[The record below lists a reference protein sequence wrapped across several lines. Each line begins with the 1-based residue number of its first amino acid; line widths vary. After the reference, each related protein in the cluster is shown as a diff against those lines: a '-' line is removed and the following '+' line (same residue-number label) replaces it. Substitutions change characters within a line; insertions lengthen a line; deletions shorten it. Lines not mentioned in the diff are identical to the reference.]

1 MQPRLRLRSGIRN
14 WQRYSKIRE
23 ASVSPD
29 LLDLRLMEISAIVNE
44 LREKLSKWELELD
57 IEQKS
62 TELSDL
68 RAKLAD
74 SAVWE
79 DPSEATRLS
88 KQEASLARSVE
99 PVLKL
104 RADLELV
111 EDFLGAGESEDL
123 LSEVEKMQKDL
134 QELESLSKFNGPYD
148 GHSAI
153 LTVRSGAGGQDAE
166 DWASM
171 LLRMYTRWAEKSKY
185 KLKVLDESRG
195 EDGGL
200 KSASVLISG
209 DLSFGRL
216 KGEDGVHR
224 LVRISPFNS
233 GGTRETSFAMVEV
246 IPEIDRPEEVKIDDS
261 DLRIDVFRSG
271 GNGGQS
277 VNTTDSAV
285 RITHL
290 PTGIVV
296 SNQNERSQL
305 QNREVAMK
313 VLRSRL
319 AALMLQQHKERIEEL
334 KGPNQDAAW
343 GNQIR
348 NYVLHPY
355 KLVKDLRFGK
365 ETSKIDSV
373 LDGNLEE
380 IW

>member
-1 MQPRLRLRSGIRN
+1 
-14 WQRYSKIRE
+14 
-23 ASVSPD
+23 
-29 LLDLRLMEISAIVNE
+29 MEIAEIIDEVKD
-44 LREKLSKWELELD
+44 KLSKLEGDLGL
-57 IEQKS
+57 EEKKLQ
-62 TELSDL
+62 LSQI
-68 RAKLAD
+68 RESLAD
-74 SAVWE
+74 SGVWD
-79 DPSEATRLS
+79 DPSRATKLS
-88 KQEASLARSVE
+88 KEESALASSVE
-99 PVLKL
+99 PLLRLKS
-104 RADLELV
+104 DIEV
-111 EDFLGAGESEDL
+111 IEDFLGAGESEDVL
-123 LSEVEKMQKDL
+123 KELEKMKKDL
-134 QELESLSKFNGPYD
+134 AELEQLTKFSGPYD
-148 GHSAI
+148 SHNAI
-153 LTVRSGAGGQDAE
+153 LSVRSGAGGQDAE

-171 LLRMYTRWAEKSKY
+171 LLRMYARWAEKSGY
-185 KLKVLDESRG
+185 KTKILNESRG

-200 KSASVLISG
+200 KSSSFVISG
-209 DLSFGRL
+209 DLAFGKL
-216 KGEDGVHR
+216 KEEDGVHR

-246 IPEIDRPEEVKIDDS
+246 LPEIEEPDEVKINGS

-285 RITHL
+285 RITHI

-319 AALMLQQHKERIEEL
+319 AALMIQQHKERIDEL
-334 KGPNQDAAW
+334 KGPNEQAAW

-355 KLVKDLRFGK
+355 KLVKDLRSGR
-365 ETSKIDSV
+365 ETSKVEAV

-380 IW
+380 VW

>member
-1 MQPRLRLRSGIRN
+1 MSFDMVN
-14 WQRYSKIRE
+14 
-23 ASVSPD
+23 
-29 LLDLRLMEISAIVNE
+29 LRLMETVEIIKE
-44 LREKLSKWELELD
+44 LWSRLNKLEVELELED
-57 IEQKS
+57 RQKRLKDVRS
-62 TELSDL
+62 
-68 RAKLAD
+68 KLAD
-74 SAVWE
+74 PNIW
-79 DPSEATRLS
+79 DKPNEATELT
-88 KQEASLARSVE
+88 KEETSLNKVIE
-99 PVLKL
+99 PLLKL
-104 RADLELV
+104 EADLKAI
-111 EDFLGAGESEDL
+111 EDFVGIGEDEIL
-123 LSEVEKMQKDL
+123 LNEIEHMQKDL
-134 QELESLSKFNGPYD
+134 GDLEVFAKFSGPYD
-148 GHSAI
+148 GHNVI
-153 LTVRSGAGGQDAE
+153 LSIRSGAGGVDAE

-171 LLRMYTRWAEKSKY
+171 LLRMYLKWADKNSSKF
-185 KLKVLDESRG
+185 KAKVIEESRG

-200 KSASVLISG
+200 KSASIIITG
-209 DLSFGRL
+209 ENSFGVL
-216 KGEDGVHR
+216 KNEDGVHR
-224 LVRISPFNS
+224 LVRLSPFNS

-246 IPEIDRPEEVKIDDS
+246 LPEIERPDEVEINES

-319 AALMLQQHKERIEEL
+319 ASLMLEQHKEKIDEL
-334 KGPNQDAAW
+334 KGPNEQAAW

-355 KLVKDLRFGK
+355 KLVKDLRSNK

-373 LDGNLEE
+373 LNGDLEE

>member
-1 MQPRLRLRSGIRN
+1 
-14 WQRYSKIRE
+14 
-23 ASVSPD
+23 
-29 LLDLRLMEISAIVNE
+29 MEIVEIVKA
-44 LREKLSKWELELD
+44 LKEKLSRLEVELEL
-57 IEQKS
+57 EEKS
-62 TELSDL
+62 
-68 RAKLAD
+68 AKLNEVRGELAD
-74 SAVWE
+74 SAVW
-79 DPSEATRLS
+79 DDSIRATKLS
-88 KQEASLARSVE
+88 KEESALARSVE
-99 PVLKL
+99 PFLKL
-104 RADLELV
+104 KSDIELV
-111 EDFLGAGESEDL
+111 EDFLEAGETEDVL
-123 LSEVEKMQKDL
+123 NELEKMRKDL
-134 QELESLSKFNGPYD
+134 AEIEETTKFSGPYD
-148 GHSAI
+148 SHDAI
-153 LTVRSGAGGQDAE
+153 VSVRSGAGGQDAE

-171 LLRMYTRWAEKSKY
+171 LLRMYARWAEKAKY
-185 KLKVLDESRG
+185 KFKILDESRG

-200 KSASVLISG
+200 KSASAIISG

-246 IPEIDRPEEVKIDDS
+246 LPEIKEPGEVEISDT
-261 DLRIDVFRSG
+261 DLRVDVFRSG

-285 RITHL
+285 RITHI

-319 AALMLQQHKERIEEL
+319 AALMLEQHKERIDEL
-334 KGPNQDAAW
+334 KGPNQEAAW

-355 KLVKDLRFGK
+355 KLVKDLRSGK
-365 ETSKIDSV
+365 ETSRVESV

>member
-1 MQPRLRLRSGIRN
+1 
-14 WQRYSKIRE
+14 
-23 ASVSPD
+23 
-29 LLDLRLMEISAIVNE
+29 MEIVEIISA
-44 LREKLSKWELELD
+44 LKEKFSKLEVELEL
-57 IEQKS
+57 EEKS
-62 TELSDL
+62 TKLNAVRD
-68 RAKLAD
+68 KLAD
-74 SAVWE
+74 SAVWD
-79 DPSEATRLS
+79 DPSEATKLS
-88 KQEASLARSVE
+88 KEEAALARSVE
-99 PVLKL
+99 PFLKL
-104 RADLELV
+104 KSDIELV
-111 EDFLGAGESEDL
+111 EDFLEVGETDDVLKEL
-123 LSEVEKMQKDL
+123 EKMQKDL
-134 QELESLSKFNGPYD
+134 AEIEEATKFSGPYD
-148 GHSAI
+148 SHNAI
-153 LTVRSGAGGQDAE
+153 VTVRSGAGGQDAE

-171 LLRMYTRWAEKSKY
+171 LLRMYIRWAEKAKY
-185 KLKVLDESRG
+185 KFKILDESRG

-200 KSASVLISG
+200 KSASAIISG

-246 IPEIDRPEEVKIDDS
+246 LPEIDEPDEVKINDI
-261 DLRIDVFRSG
+261 DLRVDVFRSG

-285 RITHL
+285 RITHI

-319 AALMLQQHKERIEEL
+319 AALMLEQHKERIDEL
-334 KGPNQDAAW
+334 RGPNQEAAW

-355 KLVKDLRFGK
+355 KLVKDLRSGK
-365 ETSKIDSV
+365 ETSKVESI
-373 LDGNLEE
+373 LDGNMEE